1 MATHPLIEVLKQ
13 PWSATALTPD
23 QEQRGADVAS
33 AKELWN
39 KVMQDFRA
47 RKDEITKD
55 LLEKDNGNNEN
66 ETRHV
71 EQPFCFMDLPGE
83 IRDMIYDFSIQDDA
97 VMRQRRVREESFRR
111 CLLNRSFG
119 SPSWY
124 HIRQHTARARKQED
138 IEYTREQLDRKNELR
153 KLRKAKKE
161 NGLTDGCCEAFERQI
176 FHDTFYLYYSR
187 KREGLWFTWTVKNLD
202 FFHFL
207 RFWQSLMTRGDHS
220 VEIKPEEV
228 HLKFVDE
235 NEMKDIVLHDRKFEN
250 VKRLVEL
257 HWLEGFPL
265 WGRLTGC
272 TDFEDDRGPFF
283 DWMYSVRQIV
293 ALYRVNRET
302 WKSHSIKHLR
312 KCEDLDDDESLET
325 NFPALADVELVE
337 KIIDM
342 LCYAIEYNLGYRGNY
357 TLLGRDGKECDK
369 DVFKVFWY
377 KRNHRKIALER
388 EHAFVHHVRQYR
400 NKIDKELRD
409 LLGETY
415 GEWERLADDMSYTEL
430 FPAWIL

>member
-97 VMRQRRVREESFRR
+97 VMRQRR
-111 CLLNRSFG
+111 
-119 SPSWY
+119 
-124 HIRQHTARARKQED
+124 
-138 IEYTREQLDRKNELR
+138 
-153 KLRKAKKE
+153 
-161 NGLTDGCCEAFERQI
+161 I

-415 GEWERLADDMSYTEL
+415 
-430 FPAWIL
+430 